1 MRKDFRAYLRYSK
14 KHLDLAES
22 LFERGQDA
30 DIYLIPA
37 VILAWSAIES
47 FVNNRCSDLNS
58 LPEDM
63 FETHERAFLSE
74 KRLTFI
80 DSGTNIGTFLLHG
93 NEYKS
98 LEDKIFFLMAKMGT
112 RRATGLKGGTLWSRF
127 NDFKKVRDGLVH
139 PKQGGAPE
147 LTPDDVRKHIL
158 TSKELI
164 EEISLRIWG
173 KKIDI

>member
-1 MRKDFRAYLRYSK
+1 MRKDFRTYLRYAK
-14 KHLDLAES
+14 KHLGLAEE
-22 LFERGQDA
+22 LLEQGKDA
-30 DIYLIPA
+30 DIYLIPS

-74 KRLTFI
+74 KRLTFV
-80 DSGTNIGTFLLHG
+80 DSGTNIGAFTLQG

-98 LEDKIFFLMAKMGT
+98 LEDKIFFLMAKMGA
-112 RRATGLKGGTLWSRF
+112 RRATGLKGGTLWTRF
-127 NDFKKVRDGLVH
+127 TDFKKVRDGLVH
-139 PKQGGAPE
+139 PRQGRASD
-147 LTPDDVRKHIL
+147 LTPDDVRKHIA

>member
-1 MRKDFRAYLRYSK
+1 MKKDFRNYLRYAK
-14 KHLDLAES
+14 KHLTLAES
-22 LFERGQDA
+22 LVERGQDA

-58 LPEDM
+58 LPDDM
-63 FETHERAFLSE
+63 FEIHERAFLSE

-80 DSGTNIGTFLLHG
+80 DSGAKIGTFTLLG
-93 NEYKS
+93 NEYRS

-112 RRATGLKGGTLWSRF
+112 QRATGLKGGTLWARF
-127 NDFKKVRDGLVH
+127 NDFKNVRDSLVH
-139 PKQGGAPE
+139 PKQGGLSE
-147 LTPDDVRKHIL
+147 LTPDQVSKHIS